1 MITFIDTAA
10 CERKNLGKNQ
20 GEAAEV
26 VNNALCGAGQMTAHL
41 RWLGEGE
48 RFDAEPLSGSH
59 QLMYVMEGTGVVALE
74 GKDYEVGP
82 GAGLYLGPGESASL
96 RGAGA
101 LKAFHLIGAPK

>member
-10 CERKNLGKNQ
+10 CERKSLEQ

-26 VNNALCGAGQMTAHL
+26 ESKALCGAEQMTAHL

-48 RFDAEPLSGSH
+48 HFDAKPLSGSR
-59 QLMYVMEGTGVVALE
+59 QLLYMLEGAGVVTLW

-82 GAGLYLGPGESASL
+82 GEGANL

-101 LKAFHLIGAPK
+101 LKAFHLIGAPA